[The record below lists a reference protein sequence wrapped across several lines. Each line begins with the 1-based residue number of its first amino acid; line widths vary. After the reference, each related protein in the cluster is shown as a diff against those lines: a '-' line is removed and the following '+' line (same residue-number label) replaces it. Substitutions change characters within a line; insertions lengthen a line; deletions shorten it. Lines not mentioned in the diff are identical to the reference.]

1 MKKRS
6 KQNNPEQK
14 TKNGVNSNDL
24 ELGQDYDPIIATKA
38 KNAKKGQP
46 IKSKQRVEDELQK
59 GPLWSF
65 FYPL

>member
-14 TKNGVNSNDL
+14 TKNGVNNNDL
-24 ELGQDYDPIIATKA
+24 ELGKDFDPVIQTKA

-46 IKSKQRVEDELQK
+46 IKSKQRVENE
-59 GPLWSF
+59 
-65 FYPL
+65 